1 MFVLR
6 HGQSE
11 FNAVFTATRR
21 DPGIEDPSLTALGAR
36 QAEAAACALA
46 AAGVTRILSSPYTRA
61 LQTAAAIARR
71 TGGAIEVSG
80 VVREH
85 FKFVCDV
92 GSPRSRLAAAWPACD
107 FSALEERWWPETDE
121 TRESVAGR
129 AQALRDTMVARAD
142 AGTTV
147 VVCHWGFGLALTG
160 RTLDNGEWVE
170 IDPSAPA
177 PNLAATTVFPT

>member
-11 FNAVFTATRR
+11 FNAVFTATKR
-21 DPGIEDPSLTALGAR
+21 DPGIEDPALTALGVR
-36 QAEAAACALA
+36 QAEEAATALA

-61 LQTAAAIARR
+61 LQTASAIARR
-71 TGGAIEVSG
+71 AGRGIEVSG
-80 VVREH
+80 LIREH

-107 FSALEERWWPETDE
+107 FSALDERWWPEADE
-121 TRESVAGR
+121 TREDVAGR
-129 AQALRDTMVARAD
+129 AQAFRDAMAACD
-142 AGTTV
+142 DEATTA

-160 RTLDNGEWVE
+160 QALGNGEWVE
-170 IDPSAPA
+170 VDPRAPV
-177 PNLAATTVFPT
+177 PAAVFPTL